1 MTSTP
6 KKKIA
11 KPPQPMSSPL
21 PALTSSPKAYE
32 TKRDNPFPAIPFPAF
47 PKRHTASQHSD
58 HVELNTNNKRIFI
71 SPRTPTKGS
80 DEEGRKLKKARTLP
94 LIEASP
100 SSKSGSRCSAANL
113 TPLSVTRADDRATA
127 STSVDADEQISAGR
141 IPNAVPTLTELLAS
155 ARKSKKKRPISNRA
169 SGLERKQKDEP
180 PAPAPEPRPD
190 TRALDPTE
198 SADEGDFF
206 NTFSI
211 VQNLNNDPKTAH
223 SLDVNVGKL
232 PFNSESEI
240 DQLANDVDLDL
251 ASPTKSLSSIAASD
265 DEVED
270 EVDVDQSD
278 TMDNFVLNSSFRPLA
293 TSTQV
298 QPQYERPRGPFI
310 SKSNSNPRCDEGN
323 KELNVT
329 DSWASL
335 YAPRPGAAIA
345 PAPSND
351 ARGASG
357 PSVKAKDGG
366 MPSSHPTSSYGM
378 YNSQFESAVA
388 AHVEKVDK
396 LLEKDIDFEMYAKA
410 LYDDKRTNLEEEGGD
425 GDSHSSGSLEE
436 GSCPNGLS
444 YGYGKAFDYEQSF

>member
-1 MTSTP
+1 VTSTP
-6 KKKIA
+6 KQIA
-11 KPPQPMSSPL
+11 KPQQPMSSPL
-21 PALTSSPKAYE
+21 PALTSSPKTFE
-32 TKRDNPFPAIPFPAF
+32 TKRDNPLPAIPFPAF
-47 PKRHTASQHSD
+47 PKRHIASQHSD
-58 HVELNTNNKRIFI
+58 HVEFNTNNKRIFI

-94 LIEASP
+94 LIETSP
-100 SSKSGSRCSAANL
+100 SSKSGSRRSSAANL
-113 TPLSVTRADDRATA
+113 TPSSVTRADDRATA
-127 STSVDADEQISAGR
+127 STSVNADEQVPAGR
-141 IPNAVPTLTELLAS
+141 SSSAVPTLTELLAS
-155 ARKSKKKRPISNRA
+155 ARKAKKKRPVSNRA
-169 SGLERKQKDEP
+169 SGLERKEKDEP

-211 VQNLNNDPKTAH
+211 VQNLNNDPKTTH
-223 SLDVNVGKL
+223 SLDVNVEKL
-232 PFNSESEI
+232 PFDSESEI
-240 DQLANDVDLDL
+240 DQFANDVDLDL

-270 EVDVDQSD
+270 DVDQSN
-278 TMDNFVLNSSFRPLA
+278 TMDKFVLNSPFRPLA

-298 QPQYERPRGPFI
+298 QPQYERSRGPFI
-310 SKSNSNPRCDEGN
+310 SKSNSNPQCDEGN

-335 YAPRPGAAIA
+335 YAPRPGS
-345 PAPSND
+345 PSNN

-357 PSVKAKDGG
+357 PSGKAKDGS
-366 MPSSHPTSSYGM
+366 MPSSHPTSSHAM
-378 YNSQFESAVA
+378 YNSQFDLVVA
-388 AHVEKVDK
+388 AHVDKVDK
-396 LLEKDIDFEMYAKA
+396 LLAKDIDFEMYAKA
-410 LYDDKRTNLEEEGGD
+410 LYDDKRTNLEEEDGD

-436 GSCPNGLS
+436 RSYPNSLS